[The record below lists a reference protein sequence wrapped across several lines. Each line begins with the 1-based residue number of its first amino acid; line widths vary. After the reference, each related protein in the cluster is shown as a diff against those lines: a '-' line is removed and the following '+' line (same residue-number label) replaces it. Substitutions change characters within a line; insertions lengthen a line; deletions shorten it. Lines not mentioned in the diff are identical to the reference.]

1 MIYCEILLT
10 NKQFLQGYI
19 IDEEAINDS
28 NERFLEMTVQ
38 DETVFIN
45 KDAISMIYPSEWNYE
60 K

>member
-45 KDAISMIYPSEWNYE
+45 KDAISMIYPSE
-60 K
+60 